1 LNSSSLI
8 TFNSLTIL
16 RLLILTLF
24 ALPIVIFIC
33 AYIRTRHSFESTSMV
48 DATHS
53 MLCDW
58 CCKYSPFIFPLFV
71 GMEVDEGLEFVTCIV
86 DGRSESIEM
95 NVGANA

>member
-1 LNSSSLI
+1 
-8 TFNSLTIL
+8 
-16 RLLILTLF
+16 
-24 ALPIVIFIC
+24 
-33 AYIRTRHSFESTSMV
+33 MV